1 MKTFKEHLQLDAEL
15 LTESTE
21 ESTLMEGTIVTCWN
35 LNSKGQAAFKRSI
48 LNDGAVKSW
57 LRKSKNAKW
66 KGTPVGKLKKNELQ
80 EALWEFSKLVVQK
93 GKAAGAKGKA
103 APAGQ
108 SKPGVSSF
116 WTDTTGKGK
125 DTSKADID
133 VGGVGVS
140 VKGPKALLMSG
151 EQKESKATAYAA
163 FDESGTR
170 SRIKK
175 QVLNELDNMITST
188 RTSGPEWTTDA
199 IAKASMKELKA
210 LKNAEQKKANVAAKK
225 AHEEGKKVKANLEA
239 LMTKAFNIKEVGN
252 AFAWE
257 SMTGWEKFGGKTYKD
272 AGSGVEGEAL
282 QMLVWHPN
290 MEQLQWKSIKQNGPY
305 VSKVSSQ
312 MKMKADMKSGSYKG
326 MVGGVSKK
334 LGYSFFQTVRLNID
348 TAFGEADKLAEDFDK
363 TMGKYEMYL
372 TEGGLDEA
380 IIWDAIKSLWNKFMS
395 KLKAVWE
402 SFVKKLVELK
412 NKLLEIWD
420 MGIQAVM
427 AFFEMDISVKVNPYV
442 KL

>member
-1 MKTFKEHLQLDAEL
+1 MKSFKEHLQLDEEL
-15 LTESTE
+15 LIESTE
-21 ESTLMEGTIVTCWN
+21 ESTLMEGTIVACWN
-35 LNSKGQAAFKRSI
+35 LNSKGQATFKKSI
-48 LNDGAVKSW
+48 LNERDVKAW
-57 LRKSKNAKW
+57 LKKSRNAKW
-66 KGTPVGKLKKNELQ
+66 KGTPVGKLKQKELQ
-80 EALWEFSKLVVQK
+80 EALWQYSKLIVQK
-93 GKAAGAKGKA
+93 GTKARAKGKA

-108 SKPGVSSF
+108 SKPGVSTF

-151 EQKESKATAYAA
+151 EQKESKATAFAA

-170 SRIKK
+170 SRVKK
-175 QVLNELDNMITST
+175 QVFAELDNMITST
-188 RTSGPEWTTDA
+188 RTSGPEWTTDK
-199 IAKASMKELKA
+199 IAKTSMKDIKK

-225 AHEEGKKVKANLEA
+225 AHDEGKKVKANLEA
-239 LMTKAFNIKEVGN
+239 MMNKAFNIKEVGN

-272 AGSGVEGEAL
+272 AGSGREGEAL

-305 VSKVSSQ
+305 VSKVASQ

-326 MVGGVSKK
+326 MVSGVSKK

-348 TAFGEADKLAEDFDK
+348 TAFGEADKLNEDFDK
-363 TMGKYEMYL
+363 SIEKYEQYL
-372 TEGGLDEA
+372 AEGVNEAVLWDAVKGLWEKF
-380 IIWDAIKSLWNKFMS
+380 INKMKSIWDN
-395 KLKAVWE
+395 
-402 SFVKKLVELK
+402 FVKKLVELK
-412 NKLLEIWD
+412 NKLMEIWD
-420 MGIQAVM
+420 MGIHAVL
-427 AFFEMDISVKVNPYV
+427 AFLEMDVSVRVNPYV
-442 KL
+442 TL